1 MAGDHSD
8 DARSTAETDLRVGR
22 QQVLIYEAVL
32 VAAGDAHA
40 VLDVLLDAADPDAAH
55 AALRERYGFTEVQ
68 AFAVLDLQLSRVTS
82 SQRQRIEQGLH
93 EVRARVAELEEQLG

>member
-1 MAGDHSD
+1 MAGDHPGD
-8 DARSTAETDLRVGR
+8 ERSTAETDLRMGR
-22 QQVLIYEAVL
+22 QQVHVYEAIL

-40 VLDVLLDAADPDAAH
+40 VLDDLLGAADPDAAR

-68 AFAVLDLQLSRVTS
+68 ASAVLDLQLSRVTS